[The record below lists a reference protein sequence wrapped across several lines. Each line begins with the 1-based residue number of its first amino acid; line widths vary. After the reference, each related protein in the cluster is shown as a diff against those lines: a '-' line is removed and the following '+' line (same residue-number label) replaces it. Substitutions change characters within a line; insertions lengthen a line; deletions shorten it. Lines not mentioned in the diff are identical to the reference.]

1 MADAIRNPLTE
12 KIGAASPTLGRA
24 LPCASEATAGTTKEP
39 RDTVAGCRDQAA
51 RARREADSAGTA
63 NGRSMFERSAASWET
78 RAEEMN
84 DEDNDAVDARAADR
98 ALWASEEIDEP
109 GDPHCDWPD

>member
-1 MADAIRNPLTE
+1 M
-12 KIGAASPTLGRA
+12 
-24 LPCASEATAGTTKEP
+24 KEL

-51 RARREADSAGTA
+51 RARRKAAGADTA
-63 NGRSMFERSAASWET
+63 NGRSMLERSAASWET

-98 ALWASEEIDEP
+98 ALWESEENDEP
-109 GDPHCDWPD
+109 GDPNCDLSK

>member
-1 MADAIRNPLTE
+1 
-12 KIGAASPTLGRA
+12 
-24 LPCASEATAGTTKEP
+24 
-39 RDTVAGCRDQAA
+39 
-51 RARREADSAGTA
+51 
-63 NGRSMFERSAASWET
+63 MFERSAASWEA
-78 RAEEMN
+78 RAEEIN